1 MPEKTLSFFELFAQY
16 RPDPAAAAVLETWS
30 VTGAVMDRQARTI
43 RVDLL
48 CPEPPDGAL
57 LRQVET
63 DLAGLY
69 QLSAVSLRPMSP
81 EPPLTAPRR
90 KPWDQAVPN
99 PEPAPGTG
107 VAGRA
112 SPPMSDEDVPPLSEG
127 PRRRGLRRRKKD
139 PSPRRS

>member
-48 CPEPPDGAL
+48 TPTPPDPAL
-57 LRQVET
+57 CCQVEA

-69 QLSAVSLRPMSP
+69 QLQGVTLCPLSP
-81 EPPLTAPRR
+81 APADCAQEE
-90 KPWDQAVPN
+90 PWDQAVPE
-99 PEPAPGTG
+99 PEPAP
-107 VAGRA
+107 APEPE
-112 SPPMSDEDVPPLSEG
+112 PPAEPQPTLA
-127 PRRRGLRRRKKD
+127 
-139 PSPRRS
+139 